1 MIRIRSTTALLTA
14 GALVLCSS
22 ATVSHISAQKA
33 GASRHLSAPSVVQK
47 YFRIFNSG
55 MQNGDF
61 SALKSVYASDGVLT
75 QSNPLGET
83 KVSRGLTQIT
93 AFYEAAY
100 TKFKGGHWTQDSS
113 RQLSPTVVLNYE
125 FAGDASFKIPGRC
138 AHIFMIKNGKIK
150 TLDWVTFYSG
160 QK

>member
-1 MIRIRSTTALLTA
+1 MIRMRSTTALLTA
-14 GALVLCSS
+14 GAIVLCST
-22 ATVSHISAQKA
+22 ATVSPTSARGA
-33 GASRHLSAPSVVQK
+33 GTARHLSAPAVVQK
-47 YFRIFNSG
+47 YFRILNAG
-55 MQNGDF
+55 MQGGDF
-61 SALKSVYASDGVLT
+61 SAMKSVYASDGILT

-125 FAGDASFKIPGRC
+125 FAGDASFKVPGRC

-150 TLDWVTFYSG
+150 SLDWMTFYSG

>member
-1 MIRIRSTTALLTA
+1 MIRLSSTTTFLIA
-14 GALVLCSS
+14 GALVFSS
-22 ATVSHISAQKA
+22 TATVSHASAQTTNA
-33 GASRHLSAPSVVQK
+33 ARYLSAPAVVQK
-47 YFRIFNSG
+47 YFRIFNAG

-61 SALKSVYASDGVLT
+61 SALKSVYASNGVLT

-100 TKFKGGHWTQDSS
+100 AKFKGSHWTQDSS

-125 FAGDASFKIPGRC
+125 FAGDASFKVPGRC
-138 AHIFMIKNGKIK
+138 AHIFMIKKGKIK
-150 TLDWVTFYSG
+150 SLDWVTFYSG